1 MDGEQ
6 IDTAGRVDHMGSP
19 FADRYGTSYAL
30 SDEAASEVVYALF
43 TDDDQVR
50 ERMAELVGSRVQV
63 RGTKLPEEPG
73 DEVTKMNVT
82 GIEPA

>member
-6 IDTAGRVDHMGSP
+6 IDTAGRVDEVGTP
-19 FADRYGTSYAL
+19 FASKYGTSYAL
-30 SDEAASEVVYALF
+30 SDEAAYEAIYALF
-43 TDDDQVR
+43 TDDDRIR
-50 ERMAELVGSRVQV
+50 ERITELIGSRVQI

-82 GIEPA
+82 EINPA